1 MSRIQSVEG
10 TPRIRIVEPWWSRN
24 IVFEQPGVHCF
35 IRHSSSKIDARPLK
49 DKFCECSHVVLEE
62 IEHPPDLLE
71 KALFCLLQP
80 TRSCFLRLSS
90 SVNSYS
96 TLLCMVL
103 CTPVFTRQRS
113 GVTRSIT
120 LPLPYS
126 KTPYWCSSIIHEK
139 RPSTGSLILV
149 LYVQELRMPCPV

>member
-103 CTPVFTRQRS
+103 CTPLVSEVGLQEVLHYPYLTRKHHT
-113 GVTRSIT
+113 GVPQ
-120 LPLPYS
+120 LFMKNVPLL
-126 KTPYWCSSIIHEK
+126 
-139 RPSTGSLILV
+139 GV
-149 LYVQELRMPCPV
+149 